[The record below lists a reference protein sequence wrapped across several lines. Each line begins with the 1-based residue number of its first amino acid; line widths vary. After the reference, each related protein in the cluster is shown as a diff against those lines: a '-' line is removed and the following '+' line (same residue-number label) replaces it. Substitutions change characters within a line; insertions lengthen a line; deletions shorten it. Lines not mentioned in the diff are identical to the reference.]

1 MEDRTPARGSITA
14 RRTRPT
20 ATARTDTIVGS
31 RRAIIA
37 VSYTHLD
44 VYKRQGSVFMK
55 KTGAKGWLSLTP
67 GQSGTK
73 ALDENVELA
82 KGESIVF
89 RIYLEIPEGAS
100 VLFPE
105 NTVSASLAYDKE
117 PERKFAIRASASIT
131 INEDVQKASIDKE
144 VYAVARE
151 LKEEGGHVYLKGAKW
166 NNPVL
171 GSGTGLAEDE
181 TTLTVDVYKRQA
193 LY

>member
-1 MEDRTPARGSITA
+1 
-14 RRTRPT
+14 
-20 ATARTDTIVGS
+20 
-31 RRAIIA
+31 
-37 VSYTHLD
+37 
-44 VYKRQGSVFMK
+44 MK

-117 PERKFAIRASASIT
+117 PERKFAIRAPPQLQLTRSP
-131 INEDVQKASIDKE
+131 
-144 VYAVARE
+144 
-151 LKEEGGHVYLKGAKW
+151 EGL
-166 NNPVL
+166 
-171 GSGTGLAEDE
+171 D
-181 TTLTVDVYKRQA
+181 
-193 LY
+193 